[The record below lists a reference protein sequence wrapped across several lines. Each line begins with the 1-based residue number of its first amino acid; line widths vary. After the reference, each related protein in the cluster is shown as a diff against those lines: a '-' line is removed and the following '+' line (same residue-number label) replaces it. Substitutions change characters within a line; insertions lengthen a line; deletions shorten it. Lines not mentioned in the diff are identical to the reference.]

1 MTITPLH
8 LAALAVAAV
17 PDLQAVGT
25 RGPHIQTNDFIYGG
39 VLDQR
44 GRHWIVKYPR
54 NTHAGTV
61 IEAEAGIAPV
71 LIEQLRRGSLPFD
84 VVRPA
89 GFAQADFGRAMVYS
103 APLGRPRNF
112 ESIGDDGAHEL
123 GRTLAAIHLLSPD
136 VIADAGMP
144 VYSAES
150 TRKRLLTELHDAAAS
165 ADIPRV
171 LFRRW
176 ENALECDELWDFTPR
191 VIHGDVA
198 PENVLWSEGRVSAV
212 LGFGE
217 SQVGDPA
224 ADFAF
229 LVSGVDESLFDA
241 IFESYS
247 NAMDSAPDGHFFT
260 RTVLLSELAL
270 AKWLMF
276 GVRQDNSAIIADAR
290 GMLDDLAT
298 DVESDPELAPGPAW
312 HMDVVEETDGDED
325 VISSRE

>member
-17 PDLQAVGT
+17 PGLQAVGT
-25 RGPHIQTNDFIYGG
+25 RGPHIQTSDFTYGG

-71 LIEQLRRGSLPFD
+71 LLEQLRKGSLPFD

-89 GFAQADFGRAMVYS
+89 GFAQAEHGRVMVYG
-103 APLGRPRNF
+103 APLGRFRSF
-112 ESIGDDGAHEL
+112 ETIGDDGAHEL
-123 GRTLAAIHLLSPD
+123 GRTVAAIHQLSPD
-136 VIADAGMP
+136 VVADAGMP
-144 VYSAES
+144 VYDADS

-165 ADIPRV
+165 AEIPII
-171 LFRRW
+171 LQRRW
-176 ENALECDELWDFTPR
+176 ENALESDELWHFKPC
-191 VIHGDVA
+191 VVHGDLA

-217 SQVGDPA
+217 SHVGDPA

-247 NAMDSAPDGHFFT
+247 NAMTAPDEHFFT

-276 GVRQDNSAIIADAR
+276 GVRQGNETIIRDAN
-290 GMLDDLAT
+290 GMLADLAT

-312 HMDVVEETDGDED
+312 RMDVVKEIDGDED